1 MFNTFLKVA
10 AVPFRRRIFLK
21 RNRSKRK
28 HNVKVDEGLRDIEAW
43 YFTLK
48 LDPDNVDWDE
58 AIKDCLVKAKILDSG
73 SGVDDMKQKMASGD
87 LVLQSQEA
95 ATCFTDPLGKLQGE

>member
-1 MFNTFLKVA
+1 MPEEESQQKKVQCE
-10 AVPFRRRIFLK
+10 
-21 RNRSKRK
+21 
-28 HNVKVDEGLRDIEAW
+28 VDQGLRDIEAW

-48 LDPDNVDWDE
+48 LNPDNVDWDE

-73 SGVDDMKQKMASGD
+73 SGVGDMKQKMASGD
-87 LVLQSQEA
+87 LALRSQEA